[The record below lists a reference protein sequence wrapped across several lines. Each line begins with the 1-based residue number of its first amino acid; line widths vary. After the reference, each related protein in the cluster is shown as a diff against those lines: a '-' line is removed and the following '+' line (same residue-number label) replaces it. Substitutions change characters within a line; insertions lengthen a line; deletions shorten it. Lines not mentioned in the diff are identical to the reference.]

1 MPALLDT
8 SVLVRYLTQS
18 PPDQG
23 AEASGLLDGA
33 EDLLVPTVALA
44 ETAFALG
51 HFYGVG
57 RADTVDLLVAL
68 LGKGNVGMLDVTTE
82 LAVEALMLCRP
93 SGRVSFA
100 DALEWAVARHSGW
113 TSVYTFDRSFPG
125 QGIDRRV
132 LGRRNQTR

>member
-8 SVLVRYLTQS
+8 SVVVRYLTQS

-23 AEASGLLDGA
+23 TEAAVLLDGT
-33 EDLLVPTVALA
+33 EDFVVPTVTLA
-44 ETAFALG
+44 ETAFVLG
-51 HFYGVG
+51 RFYGID
-57 RADTVDLLVAL
+57 RAATVDLLAGV
-68 LGKGNVGMLDVTTE
+68 LGKDNVEVLDVPTE

-100 DALEWAVARHSGW
+100 DALEWAVARHSGK
-113 TSVYTFDRSFPG
+113 TTVFTFDRSFPD

-132 LGRRNQTR
+132 LGRRDRAR